1 MADGVLVAVDG
12 SPHSHKV
19 VEAGVKLAKGL
30 GAKILLV
37 HVVHKL
43 EAPEEFA
50 QYVKA
55 ERLNVDP
62 DFYYR
67 RLVGEAI
74 LDKLAGEVA
83 DAGVGVEKILEF
95 GDPADK
101 ILEVA
106 DARKP
111 AYIVVGIIGLR
122 GLRKVAAL
130 GSVARR
136 VIENS
141 KVPVITVP

>member
-1 MADGVLVAVDG
+1 MVDGILVAVDG

-19 VEAGVKLAKGL
+19 LETGVKLAKSL
-30 GAKILLV
+30 GAKIFLV

-43 EAPEEFA
+43 ETPEEFN
-50 QYVKA
+50 QYVKT
-55 ERLNVDP
+55 ERLDVDP
-62 DFYYR
+62 EFYYR
-67 RLVGEAI
+67 RLVGETI
-74 LDKLAGEVA
+74 LEKLGAKVLQE
-83 DAGVGVEKILEF
+83 GVQLEKVLEF

-106 DARKP
+106 EAKKP
-111 AYIVVGIIGLR
+111 AYIVVGIVGLR

-141 KVPVITVP
+141 KAPVITVP